1 MSGSMSVHSLIDK
14 FSEEEPS
21 RDQPRPPQRPGHSR
35 SRLGSPSKREEP
47 RGSDSD
53 TQKPQIPASTPHLQQ
68 APYLLPQR
76 PLHFEQH
83 NPYTSRPLSRPTLEL
98 VLGPQFA
105 SIPLTEANLVE
116 ALRLRSEQE
125 RSRQELIRLEIA
137 LRNLAILQTAL
148 QNEVPPHLIPS
159 MCVGP
164 LPEGWSGPGHQKRS
178 SDVFA
183 APEQSSN
190 AQTAPIARQDFDNA
204 SQVAPLNYRFGLG
217 SRRPL
222 SPAKIGAQAVAN
234 LSNPITPYRP
244 TQRTVLAHQRHFS
257 MPTETP
263 KGMDRLTERSSDRL
277 GPRTRL
283 LTKSHLQL
291 PLGTTSS
298 IQVKPSPAQPLHKQA
313 RMPQPPSQESMTSFQ
328 HVIQFHHWK
337 PENPGQPERSP
348 ERTHKRHKSG
358 DMSVDM
364 GHLRHSS
371 RLSMDLTSLK
381 REDADILMD
390 TSDVT
395 LTEPAKR
402 LETDTNSETSQ
413 GLGRYPHDVTPSN

>member
-14 FSEEEPS
+14 FSEDEPS
-21 RDQPRPPQRPGHSR
+21 RDQRHPRHPGHARTRLASPVKPEEKPRPDEGT
-35 SRLGSPSKREEP
+35 SRLPAS
-47 RGSDSD
+47 
-53 TQKPQIPASTPHLQQ
+53 ASTPHLQQ

-83 NPYTSRPLSRPTLEL
+83 PPYPPRATLDL

-125 RSRQELIRLEIA
+125 RSRQEQLRLELA
-137 LRNLAILQTAL
+137 LRNLAILQTAI
-148 QNEVPPHLIPS
+148 QNEVPPHMIPS
-159 MCVGP
+159 MCVGSV
-164 LPEGWSGPGHQKRS
+164 PESRGFPDHQKRP
-178 SDVFA
+178 SDSFA
-183 APEQSSN
+183 APDQSHSS
-190 AQTAPIARQDFDNA
+190 QAPTGPGIARQDHDNA
-204 SQVAPLNYRFGLG
+204 SSVAPLNYRFGSG

-222 SPAKIGAQAVAN
+222 SPAKIGAAAVAN

-244 TQRTVLAHQRHFS
+244 AQKTILAHQRHFS
-257 MPTETP
+257 MPAETP
-263 KGMDRLTERSSDRL
+263 KSMDRSGERS

-291 PLGTTSS
+291 PLGATSS

-358 DMSVDM
+358 DMSVDL

-371 RLSMDLTSLK
+371 RLSVDLTSFK
-381 REDADILMD
+381 REDPDVLMD

-395 LTEPAKR
+395 LQEPPKKQ
-402 LETDTNSETSQ
+402 ETDTNSETSQ
-413 GLGRYPHDVTPSN
+413 SLGRFPHDILLTN